1 MSTDKHN
8 TFFIID
14 FDSTFVTIETLEELA
29 SYALRNKSDK
39 EKILAEMK
47 AITAAGMRGDIPFSQ
62 SLTKRLQ
69 LFKTNKKE
77 VELFA
82 QNLQKYITP
91 SVVRN
96 KNLFTKYKDSIYII
110 SGGFYD
116 YMTIVTDKF
125 GLSRDHIIA
134 NHFIYD
140 AEGNVSDADQRIA
153 LTKEG
158 GKVQSIKNLYLQG
171 DIYVIGDGYTDYE
184 IKAAGLATKFFA
196 FCENVTRDTVTK
208 HADHI
213 VNTFDEVLTLTNNKF

>member
-1 MSTDKHN
+1 MSTEKQN

-29 SYALRNKSDK
+29 SYALRNKNDK

-47 AITAAGMRGDIPFSQ
+47 AITAAGMRGDIPYSQ

-91 SVVRN
+91 SVVSN
-96 KNLFTKYKDSIYII
+96 KNFFTKYKDSIYII

-116 YMTIVTDKF
+116 YMTIVTDRF

-140 AEGNVSDADQRIA
+140 AKGNVSDADRRIA

-184 IKAAGLATKFFA
+184 IKEAGLATKFFA

-213 VNTFDEVLTLTNNKF
+213 VHSFDEISSFF

>member
-1 MSTDKHN
+1 MSTEKQN

-96 KNLFTKYKDSIYII
+96 KNFFTKYKDSIYII

-140 AEGNVSDADQRIA
+140 AEGNISDADQRIA

-158 GKVQSIKNLYLQG
+158 GKVQSIKNL
-171 DIYVIGDGYTDYE
+171 
-184 IKAAGLATKFFA
+184 
-196 FCENVTRDTVTK
+196 
-208 HADHI
+208 
-213 VNTFDEVLTLTNNKF
+213 

>member
-1 MSTDKHN
+1 MSTEKQN

-29 SYALRNKSDK
+29 SYALRNKNDK

-47 AITAAGMRGDIPFSQ
+47 AITAAGMRGDIPYSQ

-91 SVVRN
+91 SVVSN
-96 KNLFTKYKDSIYII
+96 KNFFTKYKDSIYII

-140 AEGNVSDADQRIA
+140 AEGNISDADQRIA

-184 IKAAGLATKFFA
+184 IKEAGLATKFFA

-213 VNTFDEVLTLTNNKF
+213 VHSFDEISSFF

>member
-1 MSTDKHN
+1 MSTEKQN

-96 KNLFTKYKDSIYII
+96 KNFFTKYKDSIYII

-140 AEGNVSDADQRIA
+140 AEGNISDADQRIA

-213 VNTFDEVLTLTNNKF
+213 VHSSDEISSFF